1 MLTQQDISNYFNK
14 ILGRQKYV
22 VYLGAMP
29 IVNDDDRIPV
39 VLSIGQTPMT
49 VMGTSVVQ
57 NNVTLLFDVPL
68 AGGMDTEMTAAK
80 SVILH
85 VSSLFVGIKD
95 HVIKDASG
103 KAYKVTTDFSIS
115 ELSAARKD
123 TGMIRANFTVSGS
136 LLISDG
142 ELLFG
147 RIRFSLD
154 GTPLLLTS
162 YGAHLEKGTRRDMDV
177 SEGTDDYRLTE
188 LNRANTFALNVLYR
202 GTSIEREL
210 IKQIDGDRNT
220 ALPLNRTY
228 TLSAD
233 YGDFVTEKTVK
244 FVSGDISGQ
253 QGAFLSFTVN
263 FERVDI

>member
-1 MLTQQDISNYFNK
+1 
-14 ILGRQKYV
+14 
-22 VYLGAMP
+22 
-29 IVNDDDRIPV
+29 
-39 VLSIGQTPMT
+39 
-49 VMGTSVVQ
+49 
-57 NNVTLLFDVPL
+57 
-68 AGGMDTEMTAAK
+68 
-80 SVILH
+80 
-85 VSSLFVGIKD
+85 
-95 HVIKDASG
+95 
-103 KAYKVTTDFSIS
+103 
-115 ELSAARKD
+115 
-123 TGMIRANFTVSGS
+123 MIRANFTVSGS

-177 SEGTDDYRLTE
+177 SEDTDDYRLTE
-188 LNRANTFALNVLYR
+188 LNRANTFALNVLYC

-220 ALPLNRTY
+220 ALPLNKSY
-228 TLSAD
+228 TLTTD